1 MERACYHNA
10 VTLQPSH
17 SGDDVGLV
25 LYGTKTRNASCSAET
40 ESCARMRAV
49 PPAVHL
55 DPRYFSGQGGQ
66 KKMLPAH
73 WQKALRRL
81 WKLVT
86 LPKLFNLV

>member
-49 PPAVHL
+49 PPGVHL

-66 KKMLPAH
+66 KKNA
-73 WQKALRRL
+73 AS
-81 WKLVT
+81 T
-86 LPKLFNLV
+86 LAEGIAASLEISHATEAF